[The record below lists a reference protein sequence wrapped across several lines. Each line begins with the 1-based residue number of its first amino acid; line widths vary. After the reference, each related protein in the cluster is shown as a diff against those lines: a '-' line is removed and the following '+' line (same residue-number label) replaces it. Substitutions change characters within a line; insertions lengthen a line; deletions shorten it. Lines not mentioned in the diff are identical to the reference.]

1 MATRG
6 AGGTPGGGGGGGGG
20 KKKKDGQQQN
30 KTTPTSPR
38 AASEL
43 LRLCDSPDRPDGE
56 NLNRTN
62 LFCKGAKSRHPTAH
76 LGGRSLSSVAW

>member
-6 AGGTPGGGGGGGGG
+6 AGGTAGGGRGEE
-20 KKKKDGQQQN
+20 KKKRTVNSRTRRPQRVQE
-30 KTTPTSPR
+30 PR
-38 AASEL
+38 SEL